1 MFTTLR
7 LKDSM
12 EDVGKGPLKRGDALY
27 QHAACVHCKRR
38 KASSMLRCSGDRPAC
53 VRCCSEGVN
62 KCTYPERKSA
72 SPAKRKASAACK
84 EARARKDSMSPR
96 AQKEH
101 EAEKWSAAATESVS
115 CIALESPIHALAS
128 AGENDHRDTFSATTE
143 EQEHAMCEFSSLF
156 EGSPNVGMD
165 MDGGEMVL
173 LEAADCFSLESDS
186 TDGVPA
192 LVHAHDLSTP
202 STNYDLDT
210 YFSPFTPASPLPTL
224 STTPD
229 IDRSKPLPPTRCPH
243 LTSALTAFHAT
254 PALPALLVPPALEDA
269 LAAHKATLAA
279 FDAVLRCAT
288 CSAAPAAALTALVV
302 ADDLL
307 TSLARLRAALRALVH
322 GGGEA
327 DADVD
332 VDMEVPLLLGGE
344 PLSERGL
351 KVGAYRVESK
361 REWAGVMDAL
371 VEVQLQR
378 LERMLVLVRVRGEG
392 EVRRLVVG
400 RLEERLRGL
409 TGKG

>member
-1 MFTTLR
+1 
-7 LKDSM
+7 
-12 EDVGKGPLKRGDALY
+12 
-27 QHAACVHCKRR
+27 
-38 KASSMLRCSGDRPAC
+38 
-53 VRCCSEGVN
+53 
-62 KCTYPERKSA
+62 
-72 SPAKRKASAACK
+72 
-84 EARARKDSMSPR
+84 MSPR

-192 LVHAHDLSTP
+192 LGKSPAHLCFGKTIFTSAVHAHDLSTP